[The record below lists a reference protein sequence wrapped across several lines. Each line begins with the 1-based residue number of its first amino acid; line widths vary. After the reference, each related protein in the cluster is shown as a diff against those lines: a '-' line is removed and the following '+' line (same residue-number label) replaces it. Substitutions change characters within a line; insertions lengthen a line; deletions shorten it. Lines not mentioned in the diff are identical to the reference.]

1 MLPDSARILI
11 VDHSSIMMCHINDIA
26 KANGYQCLD
35 TTDPTAAL
43 ELLSKEH
50 FDLIILGND
59 PHKMDGT
66 RFIRKMKELCPGVQI
81 VITEEC
87 GTIDSAIEAFR
98 NGAIDYIRKPSSIE
112 ELNLTVKQIFERF
125 HFSKN
130 DFQLAPSLIKFLD
143 GSLTVARSTKMR
155 QIFQTLVSVA
165 PTEASLLIVGEQG
178 TEKELVVEA
187 LHKISNRTK
196 EKLVR
201 VNCSAFSESGL
212 ENELFGQ
219 ESDYADRSSKSK
231 PGKLELVGNGTLCL
245 DEIGKMPLT
254 TQTKLLQAIKE
265 NQYWCS
271 DIRKKVVLNARIV
284 SSNENA
290 LINEINKGSF
300 RKDLLHRLNVVQ
312 IEIPP
317 LRNRREDI
325 FPLAHYFLKYYNG
338 KNNRCVHEFNA
349 DAMNA
354 LERYS
359 WPGNTNELMNV
370 VERSVIL
377 TQGDQIQLSAIPDNV
392 KKLSDGFGRSE
403 VELEVWSG
411 MTLHEMEKTHII
423 RTLKRNN
430 GNRTRASIDLGITR
444 RTLQN
449 KLKEYSIE
457 IFSNE

>member
-1 MLPDSARILI
+1 
-11 VDHSSIMMCHINDIA
+11 MMCHINDIS
-26 KANGYQCLD
+26 KSNGYQCLD

-59 PHKMDGT
+59 PHEMDGT
-66 RFIRKMKELCPGVQI
+66 RFIRRLKELCPGVQI

-87 GTIDSAIEAFR
+87 GTIDSALEAFR
-98 NGAIDYIRKPSSIE
+98 NGAIDYIRKPSTIE

-125 HFSKN
+125 HLSKN
-130 DFQLAPSLIKFLD
+130 DFKLPAPLIKFLD
-143 GSLTVARSTKMR
+143 PSLAVARSTKMR

-165 PTEASLLIVGEQG
+165 PTEASVLIVGEQG
-178 TEKELVVEA
+178 TEKELIGEA
-187 LHKISNRTK
+187 LHKISNRNNG
-196 EKLVR
+196 KLLR

-212 ENELFGQ
+212 ETELFGP
-219 ESDYADRSSKSK
+219 ESGCADRSPKSK
-231 PGKLELVGNGTLCL
+231 PGKLELVGKGTLCL
-245 DEIGKMPLT
+245 DEIGKMPPT
-254 TQTKLLQAIKE
+254 TQTKLFQAIKE

-284 SSNENA
+284 ASNENA
-290 LINEINKGSF
+290 LINEINKGYF
-300 RKDLLHRLNVVQ
+300 RKDLLYRLNVVQ
-312 IEIPP
+312 IQIPP

-325 FPLAHYFLKYYNG
+325 FPLAHYFLRYYND
-338 KNNRCVHEFNA
+338 KNNRCVKGFNE

-359 WPGNTNELMNV
+359 WPGNSNELMNV

-377 TQGDQIQLSAIPDNV
+377 TRGDQVQLNAIPDNV
-392 KKLSDGFGRSE
+392 KTQSDGFSRSE
-403 VELEVWSG
+403 VELEDWYG
-411 MTLHEMEKTHII
+411 MTLHEIEKTHII

-449 KLKEYSIE
+449 KLKEYKIE
-457 IFSNE
+457 IFSTE